1 MCMRKG
7 NGQCIFTGNLI
18 SDNSFVAVTAESG
31 QCRPFS
37 SDPLE
42 VSTSIA
48 LFYEMCTY
56 VLLPNRSRLGE
67 GSSIPL
73 LSTNLMRNAYYPT
86 PLL

>member
-1 MCMRKG
+1 MCMKRG

-42 VSTSIA
+42 VRTSISHCGNFNIFVS
-48 LFYEMCTY
+48 LRFY
-56 VLLPNRSRLGE
+56 VK
-67 GSSIPL
+67 SILRILEVQKLVFWPF
-73 LSTNLMRNAYYPT
+73 
-86 PLL
+86 